1 VISPSGMH
9 SKYAA
14 RLAFKATNNIA
25 EYKDLTLGLNEA
37 KNAQCQNTSKDRFS
51 DSGRAGRNGIHNTR
65 ARIGQIPSK
74 SKGP

>member
-1 VISPSGMH
+1 MH

-37 KNAQCQNTSKDRFS
+37 KKRLVPK
-51 DSGRAGRNGIHNTR
+51 H
-65 ARIGQIPSK
+65 
-74 SKGP
+74 